1 MIIALILICTS
12 ILLIFHSYL
21 LYPWF
26 LSILPKKSNDWNHS
40 LHKYSVAV
48 LIAAYNEET
57 VIEDKI
63 MSVLNNLPKGVDLD
77 IYVGSDASTDRT
89 GEIVEHI
96 SKIHSN
102 VHLETFAGRTGK
114 AAIINSL

>member
-1 MIIALILICTS
+1 
-12 ILLIFHSYL
+12 
-21 LYPWF
+21 
-26 LSILPKKSNDWNHS
+26 
-40 LHKYSVAV
+40 
-48 LIAAYNEET
+48 
-57 VIEDKI
+57 